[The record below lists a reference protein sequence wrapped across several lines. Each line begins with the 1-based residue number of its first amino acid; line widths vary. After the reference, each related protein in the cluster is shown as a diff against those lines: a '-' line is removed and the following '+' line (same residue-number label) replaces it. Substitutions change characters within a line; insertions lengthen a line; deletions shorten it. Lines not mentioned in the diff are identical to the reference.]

1 MSTKD
6 VGLLTL
12 RLGVGL
18 TLFAHGA
25 QKLFGWFGGRGL
37 EGTARSF
44 EATGF
49 RPGRASALAAGLGE
63 TGGGLLLAAGLATPA
78 GAAAAGATMTVA
90 ASTHVPNGFFNA
102 QRGLEFPMTL
112 AIAAASL
119 GLAGPGALSLDRLVG
134 WDEADPRLRVGLLAL
149 GAAAAGLVIARRR
162 RTLARAAEG
171 EAHRVAGEGG
181 AAGGETGTPSPGVA
195 VAPGRGARDGSA
207 VPA

>member
-1 MSTKD
+1 MSTRD

-44 EATGF
+44 EAQGF
-49 RPGRASALAAGLGE
+49 RPGRPAALAAGLGE
-63 TGGGLLLAAGLATPA
+63 AGGGLLLAAGLATPV
-78 GAAAAGATMTVA
+78 GASAAGATMAVA

-112 AIAAASL
+112 AVAAASL

-134 WDEADPRLRVGLLAL
+134 WDEVGPRPRVALLAL
-149 GAAAAGLVIARRR
+149 GAMAAGLVIARRR
-162 RTLARAAEG
+162 RTLSA
-171 EAHRVAGEGG
+171 AGEGG
-181 AAGGETGTPSPGVA
+181 AQRAADAGG
-195 VAPGRGARDGSA
+195 APGGGKDASASGAAAAERDGRREAAASA
-207 VPA
+207 